1 MYITLD
7 KRSGGRTAS
16 FFVGRNKIELYRA
29 VVELQ
34 KNILGGI
41 RNADRTVTK
50 RNDSSNEGKR

>member
-1 MYITLD
+1 VVELLL
-7 KRSGGRTAS
+7 

-41 RNADRTVTK
+41 KNDKTRN
-50 RNDSSNEGKR
+50 